1 MWINFFETKSE
12 QLRLLIR
19 NPEVRSRTV
28 LTIEATPAVIEKI
41 KVKAARN
48 GFIIG
53 NGYGELKDSTFP
65 IANFPALRK
74 SEIARLIDFLYNYI

>member
-48 GFIIG
+48 GFLIG
-53 NGYGELKDSTFP
+53 NGYGELKDSTFR

-74 SEIARLIDFLYNYI
+74 SEIARLIDFLYDYI